1 MTIEEVN
8 ILRNDM
14 KEITKQIM
22 ELVNQRMEIAKK
34 IGTIKTNL
42 DIDIID
48 DKVELGIKSYL
59 FSNSKYMN
67 LDPEFSGRIVNMLI
81 NESIRIQNL
90 EKNKL
95 KGNQEANRPRTV
107 SSDQSSRSMFIKQEV
122 NSHHKFEIKSHLDVF
137 NAAKNMELQGFK
149 IIHMEVGEPD
159 FLPPNEVKKEL
170 TQIYDMHKFHYT
182 QTAGIKELRVGL
194 ANHLSSF
201 SLKNGFE
208 IFEPISPD
216 KIIVTPGGRF
226 GIFCAFSALLKP
238 GDEIITIEPAWPA
251 CSDCASY
258 LGVKNRIVKTN
269 LEQNWEPEI
278 SEIENQIN
286 LNTKII
292 CLNYPNNPTGK
303 ILKKKSYEQIMD
315 LARKNGIYLL
325 SDEVYSNYAYEPY
338 RSIVNFD
345 YDKSILLGSF
355 SKTFAMTGFRV
366 GFVYSRESSLI
377 NRLIK
382 IQALALTSVAEPM
395 QFCALLALNS
405 DPEGNNK
412 IMKKRLEIMCKYL
425 KKLPFEYTY
434 PEGAMYV
441 FARINQDLNLTD
453 LKLVELLLNHGVAVA
468 PGSGFGSNY
477 YDFIRLSTCLEE
489 KKMMEG
495 LEIISDLVDKL

>member
-1 MTIEEVN
+1 MTIEDVN

-14 KEITKQIM
+14 KEITNQIM
-22 ELVNQRMEIAKK
+22 QLVNQRMEIARK
-34 IGTIKTNL
+34 IGTIKANL
-42 DIDIID
+42 DLDIID

-59 FSNSKYMN
+59 FSNSKYLN

-90 EKNKL
+90 EKNNL
-95 KGNQEANRPRTV
+95 KFEQEKISHTNNFPV
-107 SSDQSSRSMFIKQEV
+107 QSSQPTLIKDEQRV
-122 NSHHKFEIKSHLDVF
+122 HKFEIKSHLDVF
-137 NAAKNMELQGFK
+137 NAAKNLELQGFR

-159 FLPPNEVKKEL
+159 FLPPNEVKNEL
-170 TQIYDMHKFHYT
+170 TKIYEMRKFHYT
-182 QTAGIKELRVGL
+182 QTAGIKELRIGL
-194 ANHLSSF
+194 SNHISNF
-201 SLKNGFE
+201 SAKNGYG

-226 GIFCAFSALLKP
+226 GIFCTFSALLRP

-251 CSDCASY
+251 CFDCANY
-258 LGVKNRIVKTN
+258 LGVKNRIVKTS
-269 LEQNWEPEI
+269 LEQNWEPDI

-286 LNTKII
+286 INTKII

-303 ILKKKSYEQIMD
+303 ILNKKSYDKIID
-315 LARKNGIYLL
+315 VARKNEIYLL
-325 SDEVYSNYAYEPY
+325 SDEVYSNYAYEPF
-338 RSIVNFD
+338 RSVINFD

-366 GFVYSRESSLI
+366 GFVYSRDRSLI
-377 NRLIK
+377 NKLIK

-405 DPEGNNK
+405 DPERNNK
-412 IMKKRLEIMCKYL
+412 IMKKRLEIMSKHL
-425 KKLPFEYTY
+425 KKLPFKFTF

-441 FARINQDLNLTD
+441 FARISHDLELTD

-477 YDFIRLSTCLEE
+477 SDYIRLSTCLEE
-489 KKMMEG
+489 KKMLEG
-495 LEIISDLVDKL
+495 LEIIGDLVNKL

>member
-1 MTIEEVN
+1 MSIEEVN
-8 ILRNDM
+8 ILRDD
-14 KEITKQIM
+14 IKQITNQIM
-22 ELVNQRMEIAKK
+22 QLVNQRMEIARK

-42 DIDIID
+42 DLDIID

-59 FSNSKYMN
+59 FSNSKYSD

-95 KGNQEANRPRTV
+95 KVRREKINPLANYPV
-107 SSDQSSRSMFIKQEV
+107 QSSQATLMKDEDTGY
-122 NSHHKFEIKSHLDVF
+122 KFEIKSHLDVF
-137 NAAKNMELQGFK
+137 NAAKNLELQGFK

-159 FLPPNEVKKEL
+159 FLPPIEVKNEL
-170 TQIYDMHKFHYT
+170 TKIYEMRKFHYT
-182 QTAGIKELRVGL
+182 QTAGIKELRIGL
-194 ANHLSSF
+194 SDHLSNIS
-201 SLKNGFE
+201 SKNGYD
-208 IFEPISPD
+208 ICEPISPD

-226 GIFCAFSALLKP
+226 GIFCTFSALLRP

-251 CSDCASY
+251 CDDCANY
-258 LGVKNRIVKTN
+258 LGVKNRIVKTD
-269 LEQNWEPEI
+269 LEQDWEPDI

-286 LNTKII
+286 INTKII

-303 ILKKKSYEQIMD
+303 ILNKKSYDKIID
-315 LARKNGIYLL
+315 IARKKEIYLL
-325 SDEVYSNYAYEPY
+325 SDEVYSNYAYEPF
-338 RSIVNFD
+338 RSIINFD

-366 GFVYSRESSLI
+366 GFAYSRDKALI
-377 NRLIK
+377 DKLIK

-412 IMKKRLEIMCKYL
+412 IMKKRLELMCEHL
-425 KKLPFEYTY
+425 KKLPFKFTF

-441 FARINQDLNLTD
+441 FARIDHKLNMTD
-453 LKLVELLLNHGVAVA
+453 LKLVERLLRHGVAVA

-477 YDFIRLSTCLEE
+477 SNYIRLSTCLEE
-489 KKMMEG
+489 KKMIEG
-495 LEIISDLVDKL
+495 IEIISDLLNKH

>member
-1 MTIEEVN
+1 MSKEEVN

-14 KEITKQIM
+14 KEITNKIM
-22 ELVNQRMEIAKK
+22 DLVNQRMEIAKK

-42 DIDIID
+42 DLDIID

-59 FSNSKYMN
+59 FSNSRYLN

-90 EKNKL
+90 EKNKIKSGL
-95 KGNQEANRPRTV
+95 EKINHVT
-107 SSDQSSRSMFIKQEV
+107 SSQAQSSQPTNIKNEHRV
-122 NSHHKFEIKSHLDVF
+122 HNFEIKSHLDVF
-137 NAAKNMELQGFK
+137 NAAKNLELQGYR

-159 FLPPNEVKKEL
+159 FLPPIEVKNEL
-170 TQIYDMHKFHYT
+170 TKIYEMRKFHYT
-182 QTAGIKELRVGL
+182 QTAGIKDLRMGL
-194 ANHLSSF
+194 SNHISNSSAR
-201 SLKNGFE
+201 NGFDV
-208 IFEPISPD
+208 FEPLSPD

-226 GIFCAFSALLKP
+226 GIFCAFSALLRP

-251 CSDCASY
+251 CHDCANY

-269 LEQNWEPEI
+269 LERNWEPDI

-286 LNTKII
+286 INTKII

-303 ILKKKSYEQIMD
+303 ILTKKSFDKIMD
-315 LARKNGIYLL
+315 LARNKEIYLL
-325 SDEVYSNYAYEPY
+325 SDEVYSNYANEPF
-338 RSIVNFD
+338 RSVINFD
-345 YDKSILLGSF
+345 YDKSILVGSF

-366 GFVYSRESSLI
+366 GFVYSRDDILI
-377 NRLIK
+377 NKLIK

-405 DPEGNNK
+405 DPERNNK
-412 IMKKRLEIMCKYL
+412 TMRKRLEMMCNYL
-425 KKLPFEYTY
+425 KKLPFEFTF

-441 FARINQDLNLTD
+441 FARIDHSLNMTD
-453 LKLVELLLNHGVAVA
+453 LKLVELLLDHGVAVA

-477 YDFIRLSTCLEE
+477 SNYVRLSTCLEE
-489 KKMMEG
+489 KKMIEG
-495 LEIISDLVDKL
+495 LEIIGDLVNKI

>member
-1 MTIEEVN
+1 MTIEEVS

-22 ELVNQRMEIAKK
+22 QLVNQRMEIARK
-34 IGTIKTNL
+34 IGAIKTNL
-42 DIDIID
+42 DLDIID

-59 FSNSKYMN
+59 FSNPEYLN

-95 KGNQEANRPRTV
+95 NG
-107 SSDQSSRSMFIKQEV
+107 KQEIIEHKT
-122 NSHHKFEIKSHLDVF
+122 NSSVQPTKSPPTKDEDKIHKFEIKSHLDVF
-137 NAAKNMELQGFK
+137 NAAKNLELQGFK

-159 FLPPNEVKKEL
+159 FLPPVEVKNEL
-170 TQIYDMHKFHYT
+170 TRIYEMRRFHYT
-182 QTAGIKELRVGL
+182 QTAGIKDLRKGLSNHL
-194 ANHLSSF
+194 ANF
-201 SLKNGFE
+201 SAKNGFD

-226 GIFCAFSALLKP
+226 GIFCSFSALLRP

-251 CSDCASY
+251 CFDCANY
-258 LGVKNRIVKTN
+258 LGVKNRVVKTS
-269 LEQNWEPEI
+269 LEQNWEPDI

-286 LNTKII
+286 INTKII

-303 ILKKKSYEQIMD
+303 ILNKKSYDKIVD

-338 RSIVNFD
+338 RSVINFD

-366 GFVYSRESSLI
+366 GYVYSRDASLI
-377 NRLIK
+377 NKLIK

-395 QFCALLALNS
+395 QSCALLALNS
-405 DPEGNNK
+405 DPERNNK
-412 IMKKRLEIMCKYL
+412 IMKKRLEIMCEHL
-425 KKLPFEYTY
+425 KKLPFEYVF
-434 PEGAMYV
+434 PDGAMYV
-441 FARINQDLNLTD
+441 FARIRRDLDLTD

-477 YDFIRLSTCLEE
+477 SNYIRLSTCLEE
-489 KKMMEG
+489 TKMIKG